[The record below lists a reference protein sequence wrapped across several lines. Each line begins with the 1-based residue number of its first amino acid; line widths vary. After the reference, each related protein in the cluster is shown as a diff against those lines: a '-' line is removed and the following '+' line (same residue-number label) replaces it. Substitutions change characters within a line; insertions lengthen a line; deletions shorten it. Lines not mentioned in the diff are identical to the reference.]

1 MTLPKQTAYNYP
13 LGRPVRK
20 PGRVSGYPGYW
31 QGVGPAD
38 VPPPAPRPCGPNAT
52 QQRAKAQAWL
62 LLPAAFGAVIALV
75 AAFSPRKERVIRRW
89 GGPLALQ
96 LAVNIYTGFSVL
108 GVAVY
113 VFQVLRDSGR
123 KNRSALARVLPLAV
137 AIPLNI
143 LFFASVY
150 NFMYRYFPQ
159 SFKGDIGTEAPVELF
174 SFLYLSMTAISTGG
188 MGDILPTVVS
198 TRMLLSM
205 ETLFNLF
212 VLSMGIS
219 LFGEVI
225 A

>member
-1 MTLPKQTAYNYP
+1 MPNQTAYNYP
-13 LGRPVRK
+13 LGKPLRK
-20 PGRVSGYPGYW
+20 PGRGSGCPGYW
-31 QGVGPAD
+31 QGAGAAGVL
-38 VPPPAPRPCGPNAT
+38 PPAPRPCGPNVSR
-52 QQRAKAQAWL
+52 QRSKAQAWL
-62 LLPAAFGAVIALV
+62 LLPAAFGTVIALV

-89 GGPLALQ
+89 GGPIALQ
-96 LAVNIYTGFSVL
+96 AAVSLYTGFGVL

-113 VFQVLRDSGR
+113 VFQVLRDSEGQST
-123 KNRSALARVLPLAV
+123 SALARIFPLAL

-150 NFMYRYFPQ
+150 NFMYQYFPQ
-159 SFKGDIGTEAPVELF
+159 SFKGDIGTGAPVELF

-188 MGDILPTVVS
+188 MGDILPTAVS